1 MSSVDHP
8 AHYGGEDNPYEHV
21 KVMEAILTR
30 DEFVG
35 AMKYLITKYLHRER
49 GKAGIED
56 VLKARWYMIR
66 LAAYMAGHGIE
77 RVEDAPKTYATPGGL
92 VGTVPGL
99 TAGGAPLGG
108 HGGGGG
114 PGVPQSG
121 PGRVGHKTGF

>member
-1 MSSVDHP
+1 MSNVDHP

-49 GKAGIED
+49 GKAGVED

-66 LAAYMAGHGIE
+66 LAAYMAGHE
-77 RVEDAPKTYATPGGL
+77 VEKVEDAPKTFAPPTNLTGIAPGPTSGE
-92 VGTVPGL
+92 
-99 TAGGAPLGG
+99 APLGTWSQ
-108 HGGGGG
+108 GGSGT
-114 PGVPQSG
+114 PRSG